1 MTFLIITNILLLGV
15 AVYLAFRVWYLAGA
29 VADLQ
34 EQDDDVNQYIESLE
48 VTNQYMY
55 TKIVE
60 SYDNIKRVDS
70 RGAFAAEDEV
80 GTTFDML
87 KEVIETLK
95 DEFDGTS
102 QEK

>member
-15 AVYLAFRVWYLAGA
+15 AAYLAFRVWYLAGA

>member
-1 MTFLIITNILLLGV
+1 MAFLIITNILLLVV
-15 AVYLAFRVWYLAGA
+15 AAYLAYRVWYLAGA

-34 EQDDDVNQYIESLE
+34 EQDDDVNEYIESLE

-60 SYDNIKRVDS
+60 SYENIKRVDL

>member
-1 MTFLIITNILLLGV
+1 MIFLVITTILLLGIST
-15 AVYLAFRVWYLAGA
+15 YLGYRVWYLAGA
-29 VADLQ
+29 VADI
-34 EQDDDVNQYIESLE
+34 QDQGDDVNEYIEALE
-48 VTNQYMY
+48 LTNQYMY
-55 TKIVE
+55 SKIVAAYE
-60 SYDNIKRVDS
+60 VMNRVDL
-70 RGAFAAEDEV
+70 RGAFAAEEEV

>member
-1 MTFLIITNILLLGV
+1 MTFLIITTILLLVV
-15 AVYLAFRVWYLAGA
+15 ASYLAYRVWYLAGA

-34 EQDDDVNQYIESLE
+34 EQDDEVSEYIESLE

-60 SYDNIKRVDS
+60 SYENIKRVDL